1 MNRDSV
7 NKSVLLLLVVFI
19 SAIFLSMIRSF
30 LMAILQAGIFAAL
43 ARPFYKRFERWFGGR
58 RALASLSTLVLIIV
72 VVILP
77 LGALMGVVTAQ
88 AIKVGQTATPWVQ
101 EQISQPGEFHNL
113 PIL

>member
-1 MNRDSV
+1 
-7 NKSVLLLLVVFI
+7 
-19 SAIFLSMIRSF
+19 
-30 LMAILQAGIFAAL
+30 
-43 ARPFYKRFERWFGGR
+43 
-58 RALASLSTLVLIIV
+58 LIIV